1 VRVGSRLDD
10 LDAAALL
17 LGMLYALLLVE
28 LLLRADWRPS

>member
-17 LGMLYALLLVE
+17 LGMLYALLVGM
-28 LLLRADWRPS
+28 LLPFLGVR